1 MGLHELNPPTAERS
15 SLGMS
20 TNKTHILIVEDEA
33 PLVEL
38 LRYNLERA
46 GYRVSAAGDG
56 EAAMRAIDED
66 RPDLVLLDWMLPLM
80 SGIEVCR
87 QLRRAPGTANIPI
100 ILLTARGEEHDRV
113 RGLDA
118 GADDYVSKPFSP
130 AELIARIRA
139 VLRRI
144 RPALADEVLS
154 YADLTMDL
162 VQHRVTRQGKPVH
175 LGPTEF
181 RLLRHFM
188 EHPGRVFTREQ
199 LLDSVWGRDVY
210 IEARTVDVHIR
221 RLRVAL
227 NVEGQ
232 PDLIRTVRAAGYAL
246 DAQGG

>member
-1 MGLHELNPPTAERS
+1 
-15 SLGMS
+15 MS
-20 TNKTHILIVEDEA
+20 ANKTHILIVEDEA

-46 GYRVSAAGDG
+46 GYRVTAAGDG

-100 ILLTARGEEHDRV
+100 IVLTARGEEHDRV

-188 EHPGRVFTREQ
+188 EHPGRVFAREH

-227 NVEGQ
+227 NLEGQ